1 MTLSHEPITRVDF
14 SPSRGTMT
22 LLARDFLS
30 NSWTEDLK
38 VIRVAVVD
46 DHPHV
51 AIALRALL
59 DETPD
64 IQLVAESRRG
74 RDVAALVRRARPD
87 VLLLDLFIEPEFDA
101 LATVRCLRTD
111 FPDLKICLLSAYL
124 DPAVVRDLL
133 QAGVY
138 GYILK
143 DDDYVSRIDTIVR
156 DLADGE
162 IYLSPQAYAA
172 LAQATRA
179 QGKDKEQLLSE
190 REVEILRLAKRG
202 LPNPQIAQSLHISPG
217 TVRNHLST
225 IYRKLGVHSR
235 HEALQVADEQHLI

>member
-1 MTLSHEPITRVDF
+1 M
-14 SPSRGTMT
+14 
-22 LLARDFLS
+22 
-30 NSWTEDLK
+30 
-38 VIRVAVVD
+38 IRVAVID

-64 IQLVAESRRG
+64 IQMVAESRRG
-74 RDVAALVRRARPD
+74 GDVAALVRRTRPD

-101 LATVRCLRTD
+101 LSAVRGLRAD
-111 FPDLKICLLSAYL
+111 FPDLKFCLLSAYIEPSL
-124 DPAVVRDLL
+124 VRDLL

-143 DDDYVSRIDTIVR
+143 DDDYVSKIATIVR
-156 DLADGE
+156 DLADGRV
-162 IYLSPQAYAA
+162 YLSPQAYEA

-179 QGKDKEQLLSE
+179 GGGDQPLSE
-190 REVEILRLAKRG
+190 REIEILRLAKRG
-202 LPNPQIAQSLHISPG
+202 LRNPQIAQALHISPG
-217 TVRNHLST
+217 TVRNHLSA

-235 HEALQVADEQHLI
+235 HEALQVADERRLI

>member
-1 MTLSHEPITRVDF
+1 M
-14 SPSRGTMT
+14 
-22 LLARDFLS
+22 
-30 NSWTEDLK
+30 
-38 VIRVAVVD
+38 IRVAVVD

-59 DETPD
+59 DEATD
-64 IQLVAESRRG
+64 IQLVAEARRG
-74 RDVAALVRRARPD
+74 GDVAALVRKSRPN

-101 LATVRCLRTD
+101 LSAVRRLRAD

-124 DPAVVRDLL
+124 EPSLVHDLL

-143 DDDYVSRIDTIVR
+143 DDDYVSRIDTIIR

-172 LAQATRA
+172 LAQATRIE
-179 QGKDKEQLLSE
+179 GKGKKQLLSE
-190 REVEILRLAKRG
+190 REVEVLRLAKHG

-217 TVRNHLST
+217 TVRNHLSA
-225 IYRKLGVHSR
+225 IYRKLDVHSR
-235 HEALQVADEQHLI
+235 HEALQIAEERHLV

>member
-1 MTLSHEPITRVDF
+1 M
-14 SPSRGTMT
+14 
-22 LLARDFLS
+22 
-30 NSWTEDLK
+30 
-38 VIRVAVVD
+38 IRVAVVD

-64 IQLVAESRRG
+64 IQLVAESQRG
-74 RDVAALVRRARPD
+74 GDVATLVRRARPD
-87 VLLLDLFIEPEFDA
+87 VLLLDMFIEPEFDA
-101 LATVRCLRTD
+101 LTAVRHLRID
-111 FPDLKICLLSAYL
+111 FPNLKICLLSAYL
-124 DPAVVRDLL
+124 EPALVRDLL

-143 DDDYVSRIDTIVR
+143 DDDYVSRIDAIIR

-162 IYLSPQAYAA
+162 VYLSPQAYAA
-172 LAQATRA
+172 LAQAMRA
-179 QGKDKEQLLSE
+179 EGKEKEQLLSE

-235 HEALQVADEQHLI
+235 HEALQVVDERHLI

>member
-1 MTLSHEPITRVDF
+1 MS
-14 SPSRGTMT
+14 
-22 LLARDFLS
+22 
-30 NSWTEDLK
+30 

-64 IQLVAESRRG
+64 IQLVAESQRG
-74 RDVAALVRRARPD
+74 GDMAALVRRARPH

-101 LATVRCLRTD
+101 LSAVRRLRAD

-124 DPAVVRDLL
+124 EPALVRDLL

-143 DDDYVSRIDTIVR
+143 DDDYVSRIDTIIR

-162 IYLSPQAYAA
+162 VYLSPQAYAA

-179 QGKDKEQLLSE
+179 EEMEQPLSE

-202 LPNPQIAQSLHISPG
+202 LPNPQIAQALHISPG

-235 HEALQVADEQHLI
+235 HEALQVAEERHLI